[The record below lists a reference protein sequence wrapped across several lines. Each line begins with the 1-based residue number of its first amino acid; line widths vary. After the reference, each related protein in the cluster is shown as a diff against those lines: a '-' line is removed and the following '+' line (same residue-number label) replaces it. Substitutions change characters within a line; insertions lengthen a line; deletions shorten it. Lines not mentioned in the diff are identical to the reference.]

1 MTGDSLWCA
10 EEQQMYRV
18 GRARVGWIDSVESD
32 TGDAG
37 PEPCLDCIAIAHL
50 VPRYYHDR

>member
-1 MTGDSLWCA
+1 MTRESLRCA
-10 EEQQMYRV
+10 EEQQICRV
-18 GRARVGWIDSVESD
+18 GRAIVGWIDSVESG

-50 VPRYYHDR
+50 VPRFYHDR

>member
-1 MTGDSLWCA
+1 
-10 EEQQMYRV
+10 MYRM
-18 GRARVGWIDSVESD
+18 GRARVGWIDSVESG

-50 VPRYYHDR
+50 VPRFYHDR